1 MGLLHEITAYSTLL
15 QVSTLYKV
23 ESLNKRTLR
32 RVFAQYRGGKKLNF
46 PQCLKNNKNIH
57 TFSVT
62 QSEQLKQWCL
72 QQPGSSVL
80 GGYEVRVRAL
90 AQLTES
96 SCSKPSAGGGVSFW
110 YHIGLILKSSW
121 RQREKKMDKKV
132 SKIPVRRQKLIKWFY
147 FHTYKISRCPHAHC
161 NVTYRQL
168 LP

>member
-121 RQREKKMDKKV
+121 RQREKKWTKK
-132 SKIPVRRQKLIKWFY
+132 SQKSLSEDRSLLNGFTFTHIKY
-147 FHTYKISRCPHAHC
+147 PDAHM
-161 NVTYRQL
+161 
-168 LP
+168 PIAM